1 MVRLPISDYVA
12 NYYKEQGIE
21 FTLRQQAHFFW
32 YYNDLPQNKLNALK
46 EILEISDDEKLNNE
60 INERIAYEEKIY
72 ECFMTEQEG
81 CIYIVRPDD
90 EDEYETEYF
99 VSARKAIA
107 YGKHHFNKEFLIE
120 KCWLFDKNPRGLSE
134 ETDDDSPENVNE
146 ILSWYRFTPE
156 GDVVYGSSNEHKAP
170 FDEEDNSRFENIFL
184 NIKSPFGLGDIVM
197 GPDFD
202 EPQVVS
208 TDHDCFIED
217 YERLKDHEYIQLDG
231 ISNIIRTDMVNT
243 DGSLDYAHTVPFHL
257 WKIDSWEDKE
267 YWELLQMMSAAVQKG
282 VDLYDFDILC
292 YEYGRRNRENK
303 DG

>member
-21 FTLRQQAHFFW
+21 FTLRQQAHFCW

-60 INERIAYEEKIY
+60 INERITYEEKIY

-120 KCWLFDKNPRGLSE
+120 K
-134 ETDDDSPENVNE
+134 
-146 ILSWYRFTPE
+146 
-156 GDVVYGSSNEHKAP
+156 
-170 FDEEDNSRFENIFL
+170 
-184 NIKSPFGLGDIVM
+184 
-197 GPDFD
+197 
-202 EPQVVS
+202 
-208 TDHDCFIED
+208 
-217 YERLKDHEYIQLDG
+217 
-231 ISNIIRTDMVNT
+231 
-243 DGSLDYAHTVPFHL
+243 
-257 WKIDSWEDKE
+257 
-267 YWELLQMMSAAVQKG
+267 
-282 VDLYDFDILC
+282 
-292 YEYGRRNRENK
+292 
-303 DG
+303 